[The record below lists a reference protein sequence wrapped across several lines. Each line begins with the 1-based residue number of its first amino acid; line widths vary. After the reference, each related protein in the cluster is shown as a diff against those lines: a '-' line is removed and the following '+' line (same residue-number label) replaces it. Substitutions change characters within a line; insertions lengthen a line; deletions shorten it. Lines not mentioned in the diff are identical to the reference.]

1 MHFPPQAALW
11 FLPFVLPL
19 CYVVALT
26 DLRSMRIPNW
36 TVDTLALIYIIL
48 GLLVMPTWAD
58 YGWQLLHLPGPFCF
72 PRFAA
77 AIWLTIIRIAT
88 SNLMDKSTVASSSSP
103 GVPLTN

>member
-48 GLLVMPTWAD
+48 GLLVMPTWAC
-58 YGWQLLHLPGPFCF
+58 HPFC
-72 PRFAA
+72 
-77 AIWLTIIRIAT
+77 LTQ
-88 SNLMDKSTVASSSSP
+88 L
-103 GVPLTN
+103 